1 MTRKYK
7 AVLIDIDNTLTRL
20 QPTLDSMSEHFGL
33 GNITEDEVDS
43 FYLADC
49 FEGVTKKEE
58 SDFWEKKEADN
69 CAAAELAKDR
79 VESIYENYID
89 EDTEIHIVTARK
101 AHLLDVTKNWLKK
114 TGLMYH
120 SLHCVGWQ
128 SKLKWIESNLPQ
140 IEAVFEDSPSLFIQ
154 AFEDG
159 DDKHIDFSKIDYL
172 YNVDAPAHYTLDRE
186 TGKELITM
194 KKKVKQF
201 E

>member
-43 FYLADC
+43 FYLADS

-69 CAAAELAKDR
+69 CAAAELAEER

-101 AHLLDVTKNWLKK
+101 GHLLDVTRDWLKK
-114 TGLMYH
+114 TGLVYH
-120 SLHCVGWQ
+120 TLHCVGSK
-128 SKLKWIESNLPQ
+128 SKLKWIEKNLPQ
-140 IEAVFEDSPSLFIQ
+140 VDAIFEDNPSLFLEG
-154 AFEDG
+154 FEDG
-159 DDKHIDFSKIDYL
+159 HDKEIDFYKIDYP
-172 YNVDAPAHYTLDRE
+172 YNVDVPAHYTLDRE
-186 TGKELITM
+186 TGKELVST
-194 KKKVKQF
+194 KKEGETV
-201 E
+201 

>member
-20 QPTLDSMSEHFGL
+20 QPTLDSMSEHL
-33 GNITEDEVDS
+33 ELTNITEEEATS
-43 FYLADC
+43 FYLAEC
-49 FEGVTKKEE
+49 YEGVTKKEE
-58 SDFWEKKEADN
+58 RAFWETREADN
-69 CAAAELAKDR
+69 CATAELAEDR

-101 AHLLDVTKNWLKK
+101 GHLLDITKDWLKK

-128 SKLKWIESNLPQ
+128 SKLKWIEKNLPQ
-140 IEAVFEDSPSLFIQ
+140 IEAIFEDNPSLFVE

-159 DDKHIDFSKIDYL
+159 HDKEIDFYKIDYP
-172 YNVDAPAHYTLDRE
+172 YNVDVPAHYILDRE
-186 TGKELITM
+186 TGKELISI
-194 KKKVKQF
+194 KKEGETV
-201 E
+201 